1 MTASKSVLSGKRVL
15 TVDDSSTIRTFIR
28 SVLGSQGAQVDEA
41 STGAEGIERCQRNDY
56 DLILLDL
63 VLPDMD
69 GISVL
74 RQLRDITERP
84 AVVMLTGVGG
94 VKAAITSVHSGADGF
109 IQKEEISLGD
119 ALDEFIYHL
128 EQAMKRRAGLVAEQ
142 ELERLRRDFYAMV
155 THDLRSPATTA
166 SLALEVLKELL
177 AQSGDS
183 EVMELVVAMEE
194 SMDRLL
200 HLINDYLVYSE
211 IESGYLQLDRSPSDL
226 IPLLES
232 SIRLARMQARAK
244 QQELLVHIPEGKLIA
259 WVDGHRIKQI
269 FDNLISNA
277 IKYTPEQ
284 GTIHVYLGQEG
295 RDVVFRV
302 EDNGLGL
309 GPDQITLLFEKY
321 RRGVTRADRAI
332 QGTGLG
338 LPIVKEIVEAHGG
351 VVKAAS
357 AGLGKGST
365 FTVRIPT
372 NQPEGIQH
380 KTNGHRMYT

>member
-1 MTASKSVLSGKRVL
+1 MTASKNVLSGKRVL

-84 AVVMLTGVGG
+84 AIVMLTGVGG

-177 AQSGDS
+177 ARSGDS

-211 IESGYLQLDRSPSDL
+211 IESGYLQLDRSPTDL

-244 QQELLVHIPEGKLIA
+244 QQELFVHIPEGKLIA

-309 GPDQITLLFEKY
+309 GPDQITVLFEKY
-321 RRGVTRADRAI
+321 RRGVSRADRAI

-351 VVKAAS
+351 TVKASS